1 MSLEEFIARSDEYAR
16 VADRHVEELEEEVGF
31 GSVQHMLYDTA
42 SLLFDD
48 DDLPHPDAVLAA
60 ASPSA
65 AAVAAVGGISSAPAV
80 DVGDDV
86 KFCGDQTDS
95 DNEEERIKVD
105 WIKTQRLSFLCTY
118 VADKH
123 TSACEEIQAM
133 TNMLK
138 NMAGGSHGFS
148 RGASGNQSVD
158 GANLSILQT
167 NIDQHVKQ
175 AITLTREVQRLQE
188 LKNEM
193 DQHLIDAHI
202 PLWLSNALDAVLMD
216 HEDEDEEEFKAR
228 LRGPPATENC

>member
-16 VADRHVEELEEEVGF
+16 IADRHVEEVGF
-31 GSVQHMLYDTA
+31 GSVQHMSYDTA
-42 SLLFDD
+42 SLLCDD

-65 AAVAAVGGISSAPAV
+65 AAVAAVGGITSAPAV
-80 DVGDDV
+80 DVGDDI

-95 DNEEERIKVD
+95 DNEERIKVD

-118 VADKH
+118 VANKQ
-123 TSACEEIQAM
+123 TSTCEEIQAM
-133 TNMLK
+133 ANMLK

-167 NIDQHVKQ
+167 KIDELSEQ

-188 LKNEM
+188 LKNAM
-193 DQHLIDAHI
+193 DQHLINAHI

-216 HEDEDEEEFKAR
+216 HEDEDEDEDEEEFKAW